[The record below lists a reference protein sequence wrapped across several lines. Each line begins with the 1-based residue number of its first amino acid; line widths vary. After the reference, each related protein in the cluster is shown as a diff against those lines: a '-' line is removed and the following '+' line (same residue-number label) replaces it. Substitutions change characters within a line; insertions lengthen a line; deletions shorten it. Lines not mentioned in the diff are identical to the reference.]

1 MIMGDKI
8 SVLRR
13 KNGWSQEEL
22 AEKMG
27 VSRQAVS
34 KWESAQSIPDL
45 TKILQL
51 AELFGV
57 TTDYLLRDEQEEAE
71 YDQTGGDTPSLRRVT
86 LEEANIYLKL
96 REKAADWIA
105 RGVFLCIASPVCLL
119 LLSVVSERH
128 MSVSDAL
135 AAGVGLIVLLG
146 MVAAAVAMFVMCGN
160 RNAEF
165 EFLDKEPFETEYGVE
180 GMVRERQKA
189 ARSSYQRS
197 NLLGVCLCVLSPI
210 PLFVGVILE
219 MELMMVA
226 MVCATLLIAGV
237 GVMFFVSVG
246 VRWSAMQRLLQEGD
260 FAPDKKQ
267 REAERS
273 RISTAYW
280 LLAVAVYLGWSFVS
294 DDWQQS
300 WLVWPVAG
308 VLYAGLIA
316 RWETKSK

>member
-8 SVLRR
+8 SALRR
-13 KNGWSQEEL
+13 KSGWSQEEL
-22 AEKMG
+22 AERMG

-45 TKILQL
+45 TKILQM
-51 AELFGV
+51 ADLFGV
-57 TTDYLLRDEQEEAE
+57 TTDYLLRDEKEETE
-71 YDQTGGDTPSLRRVT
+71 YDQNDRDVPALRRVT
-86 LEEANIYLKL
+86 LQAAQSYLQ
-96 REKAADWIA
+96 RRDRAADWIA

-180 GMVRERQKA
+180 GMVREKQKA
-189 ARSSYQRS
+189 TRPGYQRS
-197 NLLGVCLCVLSPI
+197 NLLGVCLCVLSPLPI
-210 PLFVGVILE
+210 FVGVMLE
-219 MELMMVA
+219 MEMMMVV

-237 GVMFFVSVG
+237 GVMFFVSAG
-246 VRWSAMQRLLQEGD
+246 VRWAAMQRLLQEDD
-260 FAPDKKQ
+260 FAPDRKQ
-267 REAERS
+267 KEAERS

-280 LLAVAVYLGWSFVS
+280 LMAVAVYLGWSFMT
-294 DDWQQS
+294 DDWQRT
-300 WLVWPVAG
+300 WVVWPVAG
-308 VLYAGLIA
+308 VLYAGLMA
-316 RWETKSK
+316 LVEQKRK